1 MQNTTS
7 FEKPRWLRDFLRFL
21 PLKSQFVL
29 TGNVRDLQ
37 AYEVAPQRITSL
49 GLIETLTETLHDEG
63 YGAILL
69 WNPVHGLQILHA
81 LKASADGDTRIL
93 EQMGLTA
100 ETAPG
105 IPVDALPALLE
116 RFVGLRGEPA
126 AILLDFA
133 SRLVVRS
140 DSLSTAENDLFT
152 RALILSHH
160 AKSRPHGTERKPFF
174 NSVLWVAE
182 KEGDLPDWLTIGNPR
197 IRVIPVARP
206 DARIRA
212 TLASA
217 MLRSLPDYKESD
229 SESIGK
235 AADVFVDTTDGLLL
249 ADMRAII
256 QLAAM
261 EKVPL
266 GKIADAVRR
275 YKVGVTE
282 DPWQRIDKK
291 KIQNAAAVVH
301 ARVKGQD
308 HAVTHI
314 LDIIKRAI
322 TGVGSGRRGNRP
334 RGAVFL
340 AGPTGVGKTE
350 LAKTITSLLFGDESA
365 YIRFDMSEFSA
376 EHSDQ
381 RLLGA
386 PPGYIGYDMGGELT
400 NAVRENP
407 FSVILF
413 DEVEKAHPRI
423 LDKFLQI
430 LDDGVLTSGRGDRV
444 YFSEALILFTSNLG
458 IYRTGALGTRELNV
472 MPSEPF
478 ADIQRKVTAEIQRH
492 FKEVLNRP
500 ELLNRIGE
508 NIIIFDFIRED
519 TAREIFDQM
528 VAGIYA
534 DLRGQGY
541 TIALEDSAL
550 ETLRKLCL
558 GDLSHGG
565 RGIRNQLEAHL
576 LNPLARLV
584 FDKNMQ
590 PGQTWKILQIGRE
603 GLAAGMAVPE

>member
-1 MQNTTS
+1 M
-7 FEKPRWLRDFLRFL
+7 
-21 PLKSQFVL
+21 KSQFIL

-37 AYEVAPQRITSL
+37 AYEMTPGVVTPL
-49 GLIETLTETLHDEG
+49 GLIETLTEALHEEG
-63 YGAILL
+63 YKGIAL
-69 WNPVHGLQILHA
+69 WNPVQGLQA
-81 LKASADGDTRIL
+81 LSPMKSPEANASSVIL
-93 EQMGLTA
+93 EQLGLGA
-100 ETAPG
+100 EAARR
-105 IPVDALPALLE
+105 VDIETLPAVLE
-116 RFVGLRGEPA
+116 RFTALPGEPA
-126 AILLDFA
+126 AMILDFA
-133 SRLVVRS
+133 SRLIARS
-140 DSLSTAENDLFT
+140 DSLSMAENALFT
-152 RALILSHH
+152 QALVLSHQ
-160 AKSRPHGTERKPFF
+160 ARSRPCGTERRPFF
-174 NSVLWVAE
+174 NSALWIAE

-197 IRVIPVARP
+197 IRIVPIARP
-206 DARIRA
+206 DAQIRA
-212 TLASA
+212 ALAAS
-217 MLRSLPDYKESD
+217 MLRSLPDHRLAGE
-229 SESIGK
+229 EAVER
-235 AADVFVDTTDGLLL
+235 AAAAFVDNTEGLLL
-249 ADMRAII
+249 ADMRAIV

-261 EKVPL
+261 EKVPM

-282 DPWQRIDKK
+282 DPWQRIDKQ
-291 KIQNAAAVVH
+291 KIQEADAFVH
-301 ARVKGQD
+301 VRVKGQI

-350 LAKTITSLLFGDESA
+350 LAKTITHLLFGDESA
-365 YIRFDMSEFSA
+365 YIRFDMSEFGA

-400 NAVRENP
+400 NAVREKP
-407 FSVILF
+407 FSIILF

-444 YFSEALILFTSNLG
+444 YFSESLIIFTSNLG
-458 IYRTGALGTRELNV
+458 IYRINDAGKRELNV

-478 ADIQRKVTAEIQRH
+478 ADIQRKVMAEIQRH

-519 TAREIFDQM
+519 TALEIFEQM
-528 VAGIYA
+528 VANILA
-534 DLRGQGY
+534 DLKTQGY
-541 TIALEDSAL
+541 AFEMDEPALDAL
-550 ETLRKLCL
+550 RFLCL
-558 GDLSHGG
+558 RDLSHGG

-576 LNPLARLV
+576 LNPLARAV
-584 FDKNMQ
+584 FDHRIQ
-590 PGQTWKILQIGRE
+590 PGQTWKILGGNRE
-603 GLAAGMAVPE
+603 GLSIRRIDA